1 MGRNDLFKVLE
12 YDTSFVLMLGWA
24 IRRENQWANF
34 VTFTASIDVVYIGKF
49 TEARADTDDKLKRNE
64 EIICP
69 FFIDLFILHHNC
81 FFFFFAFGC
90 CSFAEAKSNICSKHS
105 GI

>member
-1 MGRNDLFKVLE
+1 MGRNYLFKVLE

-69 FFIDLFILHHNC
+69 FF
-81 FFFFFAFGC
+81 FF
-90 CSFAEAKSNICSKHS
+90 
-105 GI
+105 